1 MVASLTHE
9 KKDYIGS
16 RKKMNEIGLA
26 AQDLKARLIH
36 LVEEDTQ
43 AFNSILVANRLPDK
57 TSEQKE
63 YKEKKVFQA
72 NKYAIE
78 IPLETAKLS
87 LEVIK
92 LSVDLIEYGNSNSV
106 TDAEVASEVGL
117 AGVRGGC
124 MNVMINISG
133 LENID
138 DYDPDI
144 QHKIDSLNDEAN
156 GLYKKAFDNTKKIIS

>member
-36 LVEEDTQ
+36 LVDEDTQ
-43 AFNSILVANRLPDK
+43 AFNAILEANRLPDK

-63 YKEKKVFQA
+63 HKDNKLFQA

-78 IPLETAKLS
+78 IPLETATLS

-92 LSVDLIEYGNSNSV
+92 LSVDLIEYGNPNSV

-124 MNVMINISG
+124 MNAMINISG

-138 DYDPDI
+138 EYYADI
-144 QHKIDSLNDEAN
+144 QHKIDSLNDEA
-156 GLYKKAFDNTKKIIS
+156 LSLIHI

>member
-1 MVASLTHE
+1 MSGQGRGTRIVRSCMVADPVE
-9 KKDYIGS
+9 P
-16 RKKMNEIGLA
+16 
-26 AQDLKARLIH
+26 RL
-36 LVEEDTQ
+36 
-43 AFNSILVANRLPDK
+43 
-57 TSEQKE
+57 
-63 YKEKKVFQA
+63 
-72 NKYAIE
+72 
-78 IPLETAKLS
+78 PLETATLS

-92 LSVDLIEYGNSNSV
+92 LSVDLIEYGNLNSV

-138 DYDPDI
+138 EYYADI

-156 GLYKKAFDNTKKIIS
+156 DLYKKAFNNTKKIIS

>member
-36 LVEEDTQ
+36 LVDEDAQ
-43 AFNSILVANRLPDK
+43 AFNAILSANRLPDK

-78 IPLETAKLS
+78 TPLEIATLS

-92 LSVDLIEYGNSNSV
+92 LSVDLIEYGNPNSV

-133 LENID
+133 IENID
-138 DYDPDI
+138 DYYPDI

-156 GLYKKAFDNTKKIIS
+156 DLYKKAFNNTKKIIS